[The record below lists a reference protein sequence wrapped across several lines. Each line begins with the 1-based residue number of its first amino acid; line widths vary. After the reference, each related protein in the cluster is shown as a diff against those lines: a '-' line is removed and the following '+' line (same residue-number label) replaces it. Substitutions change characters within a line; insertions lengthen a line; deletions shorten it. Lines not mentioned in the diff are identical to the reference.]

1 MNAGSHSCSEME
13 HHLPLHAGGDLE
25 PEVARAVTEH
35 LAGCASCATRHAAAL
50 ASRDALRTGLAR
62 GIGPAPD
69 LWIGV
74 RARLEREGH
83 VAHRAPKRAAA
94 RTAWFGWSVA
104 AAAAAVL
111 GFWLG
116 GVWTR
121 DTLQPLTVSPGVAEI
136 AEVVPVQVPAV
147 MPVSTGGLR
156 RLAPGESRMR
166 DRAQYYVDVPWDGL
180 PFTGGNQPYNT
191 TASLGQG
198 R

>member
-1 MNAGSHSCSEME
+1 ME

-25 PEVARAVTEH
+25 PEDARVVTEH
-35 LAGCASCATRHAAAL
+35 LAGCSSCAQRHAAAV
-50 ASRDALRTGLAR
+50 AARAALRGGLAR
-62 GIGPAPD
+62 GIGEAPD
-69 LWIGV
+69 LWKGV
-74 RARLEREGH
+74 RARLVEEGH
-83 VAHRAPKRAAA
+83 LARRAPVRAAG
-94 RTAWFGWSVA
+94 RSAWAGWSVA

-121 DTLQPLTVSPGVAEI
+121 DTLQPLVASPGGTRI
-136 AEVVPVQVPAV
+136 AEVSPVQAPAV
-147 MPVSTGGLR
+147 QPVSTGGLR
-156 RLAPGESRMR
+156 RLAPGEVRMR

-180 PFTGGNQPYNT
+180 PWTGGNPSYT